1 MSEERW
7 FNQRS
12 YESLMIWAMTTHCWG
27 WFTWIQ
33 EQSNKY
39 LQNAELEALE
49 IRLFLVNG
57 KKNVSMLTKSTLMH
71 ELNSEYLH
79 KHWF

>member
-7 FNQRS
+7 ANQRR
-12 YESLMIWAMTTHCWG
+12 YESLMIWAMTTHNRA

-49 IRLFLVNG
+49 IRWWKECDIHL
-57 KKNVSMLTKSTLMH
+57 SMLTKSTLIN
-71 ELNSEYLH
+71 ESNSEYLL
-79 KHWF
+79 KCWY

>member
-1 MSEERW
+1 
-7 FNQRS
+7 
-12 YESLMIWAMTTHCWG
+12 MIWAMTTHNRA

-49 IRLFLVNG
+49 IRIILVNG
-57 KKNVSMLTKSTLMH
+57 EKNVIYICLCW
-71 ELNSEYLH
+71 LNPL
-79 KHWF
+79 